1 MSRSLSVLGTQ
12 RRSADDVV
20 VADAYD
26 RQLFRGL
33 VQGVPEVAAAVAA
46 GWRHPAFEDLL
57 RDLVLLLWH
66 ESPRLR
72 HAEEMDAKH
81 AGHHATITAIAALP
95 EVAQARIVTV
105 HDTYAAAAVC
115 IALARELSLARST
128 SSRVRRVLSEASDT
142 QHKQVRMFAAWGVQH
157 GELRRYAHAERA
169 SLAQRLSAEALAL
182 TLSKVGRF
190 AVAGVEQTAL
200 AHDPM
205 CGVELSDRLEDV
217 APSELALLRGGLVQ
231 TAFLQKLADGE
242 LVTRRRGSKQPGPL
256 VLCLDT
262 SGSMTR
268 TVHKGTHG
276 ATWAKAFA
284 LAALNASGGQ
294 RRVSVLVFGA
304 SGEHLVKTFPPGCR
318 DLASLATV
326 MEAGFGGGT
335 DFGSALN
342 RAFAEVRAFRQSG
355 HGTSDIVFVTDGAC
369 RLSASELERISDT
382 KAELGTRIHGVAVG
396 AEQDTR
402 QWNFSDEVTVLHNY
416 LKEA

>member
-182 TLSKVGRF
+182 TLSK
-190 AVAGVEQTAL
+190 
-200 AHDPM
+200 
-205 CGVELSDRLEDV
+205 
-217 APSELALLRGGLVQ
+217 
-231 TAFLQKLADGE
+231 
-242 LVTRRRGSKQPGPL
+242 QPGPL